1 MNFERRV
8 EELIPIIKKADNAFH
23 INDDPIMDDA
33 EYDLLYREL
42 KAIERQ
48 HPELVRPDSPT
59 QNVGGTADDERFKKI
74 KHEIPMLSLENR
86 YEDDD
91 IQAWYNSREKETNNK
106 LITHGEP
113 KVDGLAISL
122 IYLNG
127 ILIRGATRGRN
138 GVGEDITKNAL
149 VIDDIPNQLIGNYPA
164 KVEVRGEIFF
174 LKSDMP
180 RLSELIEAQTGKSP
194 KNVRNAASGST
205 RQKDPAITMSR
216 QPRFFP
222 YSTYSNE
229 FELLGVESHSQS
241 MKYLNEIGFNTTK
254 YGEFTSLYYNSTE
267 VIAGVSAFL
276 ENMKTMDLP
285 CDGYVVKV
293 DNFNSQ
299 EQLGLIAKT
308 PRWAFAGKLS
318 VSESS
323 ISTLRT
329 VDFQTSRHGT
339 ITPVANI
346 DTVELEGTSVS
357 RATLHNFAEI
367 NRLNIALGDNIVI
380 KKGGG
385 VIPDI
390 VCVHQENP
398 DPERAVIQPPSHCS
412 SCGGEVVKMVDRVDY
427 RCSNTLGCPAQ
438 RVEKIIH
445 FASND
450 GMNIVSFGASTIK
463 LLCEMGHLERPSD
476 IFQLTKAHLAVLPG
490 FGAKKCENVLA
501 GIEKSK
507 TVDFHRFITA
517 VGIPDVGIE
526 RARELANKF
535 KTPECLLNAN
545 PRDIR
550 EIKGFNELSF
560 SIVSFFKN
568 EQTREEFN
576 TLVNTLTIKEVESV
590 EQSLEGKSFVV
601 TGKFSSV
608 KRSTI
613 EAFIKKRGGKV
624 GQPSRNTDYLILG
637 IDGGSKSQKVDALNK
652 GGANIEIL
660 DEDNAISLF
669 GIA

>member
-1 MNFERRV
+1 MNFEQRV
-8 EELIPIIKKADNAFH
+8 EDLITIIKKADNAFH
-23 INDDPIMDDA
+23 IDDDPIMEDS

-48 HPELVRPDSPT
+48 HPNLVRPDSPT
-59 QNVGGTADDERFKKI
+59 QNVGGTADDERFKKV

-86 YEDDD
+86 YENDD
-91 IQAWYNSREKETNNK
+91 IEAWYNSREKETNTNLK
-106 LITHGEP
+106 THGEP

-127 ILIRGATRGRN
+127 ILVRGATRGRN

-149 VIDDIPNQLIGNYPA
+149 VIDDIPNQLSGNYPV
-164 KVEVRGEIFF
+164 KIEVRGEIFF
-174 LKSDMP
+174 LRSDMP
-180 RLSELIEAQTGKSP
+180 RLSELIETQTGKPP

-205 RQKDPAITMSR
+205 RQKDPAVTKSR

-222 YSTYSNE
+222 YSAYSDE
-229 FELLGVESHSQS
+229 FEQIGIESHSQS
-241 MKYLNEIGFNTTK
+241 MEYLNEIGFSTTK
-254 YGEFTSLYYNSTE
+254 YGRFTSLYSNSAE
-267 VIAGVSAFL
+267 VIAGVTDFL
-276 ENMKTMDLP
+276 ESMKTMDMP

-293 DNFNSQ
+293 DRFNIQ

-323 ISTLRT
+323 ITTLRT
-329 VDFQTSRHGT
+329 ADFQTSRHGT

-357 RATLHNFAEI
+357 RATLHNFDEI
-367 NRLNIALGDNIVI
+367 NRLNIALGDKIVI

-390 VCVHQENP
+390 VCVHEENP
-398 DPERAVIQPPSHCS
+398 DPERTVIQPPSHCP

-427 RCSNTLGCPAQ
+427 RCTNTLGCPAQ
-438 RVEKIIH
+438 RDEKIIH
-445 FASND
+445 FASKD
-450 GMNIVSFGASTIK
+450 GMDIASFGSSTIK
-463 LLCEMGHLERPSD
+463 LLCEMGHLERPSE
-476 IFQLTKAHLAVLPG
+476 IFQLTKAHLSVLPG
-490 FGAKKCENVLA
+490 FGAKKCANVLA

-507 TVDFHRFITA
+507 AVDFHRFLTA

-535 KTPECLLNAN
+535 KTPEGLLNAN

-550 EIKGFNELSF
+550 EIKGFDELSF
-560 SIVSFFKN
+560 AIVSFFKN

-576 TLVNTLTIKEVESV
+576 TLINMLNIKEVESV
-590 EQSLEGKSFVV
+590 EQSLVGKSFVV
-601 TGKFSSV
+601 TGKFLSV
-608 KRSTI
+608 KRSAI
-613 EAFIKKRGGKV
+613 EAFLKKRGGKV
-624 GQPSRNTDYLILG
+624 GQPSGNTDYLILG
-637 IDGGSKSQKVDALNK
+637 IDGGTKSDKVDALNRK
-652 GGANIEIL
+652 GANIQIL
-660 DEDNAISLF
+660 DEDTAISLF
-669 GIA
+669 GIT